1 MEENL
6 SSDYSSKNSIFQNNL
21 ENSKPKEEEKSG
33 NTISFSKIISELLT
47 DICEEGKSNL
57 DSKLTL
63 LKPFISKKIPNIS
76 IFEYIERLLKYS
88 KASNELL
95 IIVLIYLDTICAKH
109 KINLNYYN
117 IHKLFLAAFI
127 SAIKFYEDEYYS
139 LNYYAKLGGIS
150 KKELINLEYE
160 FLNLMDFQLF
170 VKQELYEK
178 YYNNLFQLQN
188 EDDEEDIFE
197 DWNDKEICLKNEK
210 KYKNLNYYIMKLL
223 VVNIEEFKV

>member
-160 FLNLMDFQLF
+160 FLILMDFQLF

-197 DWNDKEICLKNEK
+197 D
-210 KYKNLNYYIMKLL
+210 
-223 VVNIEEFKV
+223 

>member
-1 MEENL
+1 M
-6 SSDYSSKNSIFQNNL
+6 
-21 ENSKPKEEEKSG
+21 
-33 NTISFSKIISELLT
+33 
-47 DICEEGKSNL
+47 
-57 DSKLTL
+57 
-63 LKPFISKKIPNIS
+63 
-76 IFEYIERLLKYS
+76 
-88 KASNELL
+88 
-95 IIVLIYLDTICAKH
+95 
-109 KINLNYYN
+109 
-117 IHKLFLAAFI
+117 FLAAFI

>member
-63 LKPFISKKIPNIS
+63 LKPFVSKKIPNIS

-127 SAIKFYEDEYYS
+127 SAIKLYEDEYYS

-160 FLNLMDFQLF
+160 FLILMDFQLF

-197 DWNDKEICLKNEK
+197 D
-210 KYKNLNYYIMKLL
+210 
-223 VVNIEEFKV
+223 

>member
-21 ENSKPKEEEKSG
+21 DDSKPKKEENSG
-33 NTISFSKIISELLT
+33 NTMSFSKIISELLT

-63 LKPFISKKIPNIS
+63 LKPFVSKQIPNIS

-88 KASNELL
+88 KAFNELL

-197 DWNDKEICLKNEK
+197 D
-210 KYKNLNYYIMKLL
+210 
-223 VVNIEEFKV
+223 